1 MKSILGLGAAI
12 RNAKGWPLVLFG
24 GVALAAACQSNS
36 EGGIDRDNGNDDESV
51 TSTSTSDS
59 GGNGG
64 SGGSGSGGSQSGG
77 GSGGSGGSQAGGAGE
92 AGADTSGDSD
102 TSSTT
107 SGGDSGGTTGSGGST
122 AETNGGGNGGTSTST
137 STTSGDSGGSGGSGG
152 SGVPVDDCTFHTE
165 PAQEGGGEGGAG
177 AVDVQ
182 TAESNVIGLYLTDA
196 DGRSL
201 YIYGADFPGDC
212 ANPPVSNCVNDC
224 LLSWPVFEADARRL
238 GEGLDDAA
246 FGSFLRADGVQQT
259 TYMGWPLYYYKSD
272 VVAGD
277 LMGQG
282 RGKTWAAAEL
292 ELPNIMVM
300 RASEADGGIKYLATG
315 SGHTLY
321 AYASDVL
328 GTDDTAPESAC
339 VGECLND
346 YEPFTLNSLRLAA
359 AIDPGD
365 ISVFV
370 REDSG
375 ELQVA
380 YKGAPLYTTDLDD
393 RSGQLQGVAT
403 ADWSIAA
410 L

>member
-1 MKSILGLGAAI
+1 MKFVLGLSATIQSMRG
-12 RNAKGWPLVLFG
+12 PLVLFG

-36 EGGIDRDNGNDDESV
+36 GGLDREGDSDDESV
-51 TSTSTSDS
+51 TTTSTSTSDS

-64 SGGSGSGGSQSGG
+64 SGGSGGSQSSSG
-77 GSGGSGGSQAGGAGE
+77 GGSGGSQAGGAGE

-102 TSSTT
+102 TTTTSTT
-107 SGGDSGGTTGSGGST
+107 STTTDGDSGGTTGSGGSNS
-122 AETNGGGNGGTSTST
+122 ETSTGGTGGTS
-137 STTSGDSGGSGGSGG
+137 STTSTGGTGGSGG
-152 SGVPVDDCTFHTE
+152 SGVPVDDCTFHTD
-165 PAQEGGGEGGAG
+165 PADSGGGEGGAG

-182 TAESNVIGLYLTDA
+182 TAESNVIGLYLTDG

-224 LLSWPVFEADARRL
+224 LLSWPVFEAGARML

-259 TYMGWPLYYYKSD
+259 TYMGWPLYYYKND
-272 VVAGD
+272 LVTGD
-277 LMGQG
+277 LFGQG
-282 RGKTWAAAEL
+282 RGKTWDAAEL

-321 AYASDVL
+321 AYAGDVL
-328 GTDDTAPESAC
+328 GTDDAAPESTC

-346 YEPFTLNSLRLAA
+346 YEPFTLNSLRLAP
-359 AIDPGD
+359 AIDPGN

-380 YKGAPLYTTDLDD
+380 YKGAPLYTTDLDA
-393 RSGQLQGVAT
+393 RSGELQGVAT
-403 ADWSIAA
+403 EDWSITQ

>member
-1 MKSILGLGAAI
+1 MKSVLGLGATI
-12 RNAKGWPLVLFG
+12 RSVRGPLVLFG

-36 EGGIDRDNGNDDESV
+36 GGLDRESDTDDESV
-51 TSTSTSDS
+51 TTTSTSDS

-64 SGGSGSGGSQSGG
+64 SGGSGAAQATT
-77 GSGGSGGSQAGGAGE
+77 SGGSGGSQAGGAGE

-102 TSSTT
+102 TTTTSST
-107 SGGDSGGTTGSGGST
+107 SGGDSGGATGSGGST
-122 AETNGGGNGGTSTST
+122 TETNSGGNGGTSTTTT
-137 STTSGDSGGSGGSGG
+137 SSTSGDAGGSGGTGG
-152 SGVPVDDCTFHTE
+152 SGEPVDDCTFHTD
-165 PAQEGGGEGGAG
+165 PAVSGGEGGAG
-177 AVDVQ
+177 AVDIQ
-182 TAESNVIGLYLTDA
+182 TAESNIVGLYLADG

-201 YIYGADFPGDC
+201 YIYGADYPGDC

-224 LLSWPVFEADARRL
+224 LLSWPVFEADARML

-259 TYMGWPLYYYKSD
+259 TYMGWPLYYYKND
-272 VVAGD
+272 LVAGD
-277 LMGQG
+277 LFGQG
-282 RGKTWAAAEL
+282 RGKTWDVAEFQ
-292 ELPNIMVM
+292 LPNIMVM

-321 AYASDVL
+321 AYAGDVL
-328 GTDDTAPESAC
+328 GTDDDAPESAC

-346 YEPFTLNSLRLAA
+346 YVPFTLNSLRLAP
-359 AIDPGD
+359 AIDPGS

-403 ADWSIAA
+403 DDWSVVE